1 MRRKDRQF
9 GEVSEKTR
17 KNMQKIRSK
26 DTSIEVMLRNRLCS
40 DYVLNFQNIGL
51 LEDIIDAHIDEL

>member
-9 GEVSEKTR
+9 SEVSEKTR

-26 DTSIEVMLRNRLCS
+26 DTSIEVALLKRLWHRI
-40 DYVLNFQNIGL
+40 QI
-51 LEDIIDAHIDEL
+51 